1 MKCTNCGGELLFEGK
16 IGICQSCGSQ
26 HNLDVIF
33 EKTDVCLC
41 YTEYDDTGRR
51 TKDSI
56 IAQEVYNKLESK
68 NIRVFYERIS
78 ASNSL
83 ADELEML
90 RYTAI
95 NHASIIIV
103 IGTTRAHFETIVEK
117 YGEQFKGKT
126 VVPFYADITPG
137 DIPSSLNKLQALNYG
152 NIGWEKDL
160 TTGIFNI
167 LGIKEN
173 LNFDDLNAHAKKKK
187 HIIIIAGIVFGVLL
201 VGVAL
206 FFLTGRRNNN
216 SATDESAVVTT
227 EGTKPVTKQQIYEN
241 AAVLVEQGDWLG
253 AIELYSQILD
263 FKDSQQKLDD
273 TYAKYYANYAGT
285 YLSDDKKTM
294 VTLDIKNNTSVEV
307 TFKQNRDG
315 DRRHYS
321 ATTVA
326 NIAVIEFDGIGK
338 IELLEE
344 KISFSLEYAYDPSLN
359 VNLEFTFA
367 QMGDPSEY
375 DSGIREE
382 LLSFFDPNVYP
393 VDYGV
398 PFVSR
403 EELYTLGYN
412 LDGAELPIDI
422 ETMNYATKNS
432 YESTMVGE
440 LETPGGNESYYDFES
455 LKRYHGASY
464 YDYVYDEE
472 KDLIFEFDATGN
484 YSQVHNV
491 LSVFGRAS
499 LLTPDKIGQKPVDFT
514 ENGVVYS
521 FVNAG
526 EVLQKDDWVNITSYN
541 PDHLK
546 EYNEHMDL
554 IDAINSTDFSN
565 KDSVLALNK
574 KTLTLDD
581 FMLSNYKLK
590 FSYYTNNINGF
601 LNHPVYEIVGT
612 DYFVI
617 FDFRKNGEF
626 VEGEIFDN
634 ENRIRPDIATYG

>member
-56 IAQEVYNKLESK
+56 IAQEVYNRLESK

-83 ADELEML
+83 ADELELL
-90 RYTAI
+90 RHTAI
-95 NHASIIIV
+95 NHAKIIIV
-103 IGTTRAHFETIVEK
+103 IGTTRAHFEAIVEK

-126 VVPFYADITPG
+126 VVPFYADLTPG

-173 LNFDDLNAHAKKKK
+173 LKFDDLNTHAKKKK
-187 HIIIIAGIVFGVLL
+187 RIIIIAGIVLGVLL
-201 VGVAL
+201 IGIAL

-241 AAVLVEQGDWLG
+241 AAMLVEQGDLLG
-253 AIELYSQILD
+253 AIELYSQIPG

-273 TYAKYYANYAGT
+273 TYAQYYANYAGT

-326 NIAVIEFDGIGK
+326 DIAVIEFDGIGK
-338 IELLEE
+338 IELLEK
-344 KISFSLEYAYDPSLN
+344 KIKFSLEYAYDPSLN
-359 VNLEFTFA
+359 VSIEFTFA
-367 QMGDPSEY
+367 QKGDPSEY

-382 LLSFFDPNVYP
+382 LLSFFDSSVYP

-412 LDGAELPIDI
+412 LDGAEMPVEI
-422 ETMNYATKNS
+422 ETMDYATKNS

-440 LETPGGNESYYDFES
+440 VETPGGNKSYYDFES
-455 LKRYHGASY
+455 LKRYHGAAY

-472 KDLIFEFDATGN
+472 KDIIFELDASGN

-526 EVLQKDDWVNITSYN
+526 ETLQKDDWVNITSYN

-554 IDAINSTDFSN
+554 INAINSTDFTN

-574 KTLTLDD
+574 NALTLAD

-601 LNHPVYEIVGT
+601 LNHPVYEIIGT

-634 ENRIRPDIATYG
+634 ENRVRPDVATYG